1 MCPSRKI
8 YVIMDGMYVQGVSLM
23 IKWLFIEDSSLL
35 CYNGFLSLFLHYFFD
50 PSLMEGLSHY
60 IKFSKPFPS
69 YTCLSSNLALKYVF
83 YHASS
88 LALCEW

>member
-1 MCPSRKI
+1 
-8 YVIMDGMYVQGVSLM
+8 M

-50 PSLMEGLSHY
+50 PSLIEGLSHY
-60 IKFSKPFPS
+60 IKFSKPFTS
-69 YTCLSSNLALKYVF
+69 YTCLSSNLALKYVS

-88 LALCEW
+88 LALCEQ